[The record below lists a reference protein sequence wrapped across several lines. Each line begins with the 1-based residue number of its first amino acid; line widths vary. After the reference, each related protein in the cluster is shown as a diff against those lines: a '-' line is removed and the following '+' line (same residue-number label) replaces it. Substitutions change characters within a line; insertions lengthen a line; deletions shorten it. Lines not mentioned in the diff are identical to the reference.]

1 MSENVAYNRG
11 TAFYST
17 YPKGSG
23 KQIMY
28 LKSLELM
35 GFKSFGR
42 KTVFDFQPGVT
53 AIIGPNGSGK
63 SNICD
68 AIRWVLGEQSAKALR
83 GTKMSEVI
91 FAGSSEMRPA
101 AFSQVKLVLDNED
114 RAMPLDYSEVSIGR
128 QLFRSGESNYIV
140 NNSRT
145 LLSSI
150 KEMLMDT
157 GIGKDGYSVIGQ
169 GDIDDIIFQRTQ
181 SRRALI
187 EEAAGI
193 TKFKHRKNSTLTKLD
208 HTKSNIT
215 RLNDIIGE
223 IESQLGPLAEQA
235 EKTRKY
241 QTLSTEIRQLEI
253 DLILFDLNQLYSEQE
268 NIESMRRG
276 LLAKIEEIEKFLAEV
291 DEKKAGAYERFS
303 QFESV
308 LKTRQDEVKGV
319 SLQIDELRNQSAGF
333 REEIRSKQARSEAI
347 VEEMAN
353 IDNMLLDGGE
363 EISEAENRLN
373 EEEAREIEL
382 RSEMTEIEENVT
394 SVRAELDEHL
404 KELAQDKDS
413 AFNIAVQIADR
424 KNRITTAHQQT
435 QILEKQLEKGQNDVE
450 SAQSHIGKLETEN
463 QRLGT
468 EIAQMQQEVSENRNI
483 LQEESARLNK
493 IEREFRRNEEELNG
507 VSDQIKIFRARSNLL
522 EEIRYSS
529 DSGIYRGVQASLA
542 LKETGRLPGI
552 QGMVGELI
560 TVPKGFEVAF
570 ETALGGSIQDVI
582 TDNVET
588 AKQAI
593 SVLKQNRAGKATF
606 LPLDMIKAPPTA
618 RKPDVKGCLGVAL
631 ELIEYDARFY
641 TVMSYLLG
649 RILIFEKLDD
659 AVEFAKRDRNFNRIV
674 TLEGEVVRSSG
685 ALTGGGDNR
694 KSVGI
699 LARKREQE
707 ELETK
712 LVSLEN
718 QEKKL
723 KSLIGNLQK
732 ERQSLL
738 SSTRDREDSIRR
750 REQSLDFFQKSLE
763 KNSLELK
770 TRSEEYSHISRDRE
784 EIIDRLK
791 KLQLDLEQAQV
802 ELSELEEKDKDLSG
816 RLNSMGGREEGIQS
830 RLSSL
835 NSILGEKKLELAKV
849 VERKKAIKKEIE
861 AAGKRRKDAQE
872 RKDRAG
878 AEVERLNQAVV
889 ENENRVREVQKQID
903 ELEKRKETLEAAMED
918 IQNDYRKISKELDQ
932 LDHAY
937 QSRVRIEDSTR
948 KKLSE
953 LDIKLAEVNT
963 NVKNKEG
970 VLSGEFNINISEITI
985 NLHKYES
992 REDLSNRIMQRK
1004 FEQEALEPVNPL
1016 AIEDYEKTRERYDF
1030 LNGQVAD
1037 MLEAAGSLEQVIAE
1051 IEKISSERFLETFKQ
1066 IGVAFNDI
1074 FEVLFPGG
1082 SGLLKLGSP
1091 DSPLESDVDIVCKL
1105 PGKKLS
1111 TLELF
1116 SGGEKALISLALL
1129 FSILQVK
1136 PPAFCLLDEVE
1147 AALDEVNVRR
1157 FTRMLRTFSDKTQFL
1172 VITHNK
1178 ETMQAVDVIYGIT
1191 MQKTGISKPISIRL
1205 EDEDKIKE
1213 FTVSRSGQVR
1223 EKSREVATAE
1233 SA

>member
-1 MSENVAYNRG
+1 
-11 TAFYST
+11 
-17 YPKGSG
+17 
-23 KQIMY
+23 MY

-63 SNICD
+63 SNVCD

-83 GTKMSEVI
+83 GTKMPDVI
-91 FAGSSEMRPA
+91 FAGSSELRPA

-114 RAMPLDYSEVSIGR
+114 RAMPLDYSEVTIGR
-128 QLFRSGESNYIV
+128 QLYRSGESNYMI

-145 LLSSI
+145 LLSNI

-208 HTKSNIT
+208 HTRANMV
-215 RLNDIIGE
+215 RLKDIINE
-223 IESQLGPLAEQA
+223 IEGQLGPLAEQA

-241 QTLSTEIRQLEI
+241 QALAAEIRQLEI

-276 LLAKIEEIEKFLAEV
+276 LLAKVEEIEKFLAEV
-291 DEKKAGAYERFS
+291 DEKKAGARERFAE
-303 QFESV
+303 FEAV
-308 LKTRQDEVKGV
+308 LKTRQDEVKAV
-319 SLQIDELRNQSAGF
+319 SLQIEDRRSQASQI
-333 REEIRSKQARSEAI
+333 REEIRSHQARSQAI
-347 VEEMAN
+347 TEEMSN
-353 IDNMLLDGGE
+353 IDHMLMDGGE

-373 EEEAREIEL
+373 EEETREIEL
-382 RSEMTEIEENVT
+382 RSSMAEVEENI
-394 SVRAELDEHL
+394 SRVRDELESHL
-404 KELAQDKDS
+404 KLLAQDKDS

-424 KNRITTAHQQT
+424 KNRINTAAQQT
-435 QILEKQLEKGQNDVE
+435 QILEKQLEKGQVDVE
-450 SAQSHIGKLETEN
+450 TAETQLGKLKTEN
-463 QRLGT
+463 RRLES
-468 EIAQMQQEVSENRNI
+468 EIAQMQAEIDENRRS
-483 LQEESARLNK
+483 LQEESARLGK
-493 IEREFRRNEEELNG
+493 IDRDYRKNEEELNA
-507 VSDQIKIFRARSNLL
+507 VADQIKILRARSNLL
-522 EEIRYSS
+522 EEIRYGSE
-529 DSGIYRGVQASLA
+529 SGIFRGVQAALA
-542 LKETGRLPGI
+542 LKETGKMPGI
-552 QGMVGELI
+552 LGMVGELI

-582 TDNVET
+582 TTDVET

-593 SVLKQNRAGKATF
+593 AILKQNKAGKATF
-606 LPLDMIKAPPTA
+606 LPLDMIKAPPTCK
-618 RKPDVKGCLGVAL
+618 KPDVKGCLGVAL

-641 TVMSYLLG
+641 TAMSYLLG
-649 RILIFEKLDD
+649 RILIFENLDE
-659 AVEFAKRDRNFNRIV
+659 AVEFAKRDRSFSRIV
-674 TLEGEVVRSSG
+674 TLEGDIVRSSG

-694 KSVGI
+694 KGLGI

-707 ELETK
+707 ELEVK
-712 LVSLEN
+712 LASLEN

-723 KSLIGNLQK
+723 RSIIGSMQK
-732 ERQSLL
+732 ERQFLIE
-738 SSTRDREDSIRR
+738 STRDREESIRR
-750 REQSLDFFQKSLE
+750 REQSLEFFRKSLE
-763 KNSLELK
+763 KNAIELK
-770 TRSEEYSHISRDRE
+770 SRSEDFAHITRDRE
-784 EIIDRLK
+784 EIIERLD
-791 KLQLDLEQAQV
+791 KLQK
-802 ELSELEEKDKDLSG
+802 ELEIAQAELIELEKKDQDLAG
-816 RLNSMGGREEGIQS
+816 RLNSMGGKEEGIQA

-835 NSILGEKKLELAKV
+835 NSILGERKLELAKV

-861 AAGKRRKDAQE
+861 AANKRRKDAQE

-878 AEVERLNQAVV
+878 AEVERLNQKVV
-889 ENENRVREVQKQID
+889 ENEARVAEIQKEID
-903 ELEKRKETLEAAMED
+903 ELEKRKAILESAMED

-953 LDIKLAEVNT
+953 LDIKLAEVKT

-970 VLSGEFNINISEITI
+970 VLSGEFNLDINDITI

-992 REDLSNRIMQRK
+992 REELANRIVQRK

-1037 MLEAAGSLEQVIAE
+1037 MEEAARSLEQVIAE
-1051 IEKISSERFLETFKQ
+1051 IEKISSERFLETFKK
-1066 IGVAFNDI
+1066 ICVAFNDI
-1074 FEVLFPGG
+1074 FDVLFPGG
-1082 SGLLKLGSP
+1082 SGVLKLS
-1091 DSPLESDVDIVCKL
+1091 DESNPLESNVEIICKL

-1157 FTRMLRTFSDKTQFL
+1157 FTRMLRTFSNKTQFL

-1191 MQKTGISKPISIRL
+1191 MQKSGISKPISIRL

-1213 FTVSRSGQVR
+1213 FTVGKSGQMH
-1223 EKSREVATAE
+1223 EKTKQAVA
-1233 SA
+1233 

>member
-1 MSENVAYNRG
+1 
-11 TAFYST
+11 
-17 YPKGSG
+17 
-23 KQIMY
+23 MY

-91 FAGSSEMRPA
+91 FAGSADMRPA
-101 AFSQVKLVLDNED
+101 AFSQVKLILDNED

-128 QLFRSGESNYIV
+128 QLYRSGESNYIV

-145 LLSSI
+145 LLNSI

-208 HTKSNIT
+208 HTRANIT
-215 RLNDIIGE
+215 RLKDIIGE

-241 QTLSTEIRQLEI
+241 QSLAAEIRQLEI

-291 DEKKAGAYERFS
+291 DEKKAGARERFN
-303 QFESV
+303 QFETV
-308 LKTRQDEVKGV
+308 LKSRQDEVKSV
-319 SLQIDELRNQSAGF
+319 SLQIDECRNRSAGF
-333 REEIRSKQARSEAI
+333 REEIRSKQARSQAI
-347 VEEMAN
+347 AEEISN
-353 IDNMLLDGGE
+353 IDHMLLDGGE

-373 EEEAREIEL
+373 EAESQEIEL
-382 RSEMTEIEENVT
+382 RSGMSEIEEKIAV
-394 SVRAELDEHL
+394 VRTELDEHL
-404 KELAQDKDS
+404 KEMAEDKGS
-413 AFNIAVQIADR
+413 AFKIAVDIADR
-424 KNRITTAHQQT
+424 KNRINTAVQQT
-435 QILEKQLEKGQNDVE
+435 QILDKQLEKGQNDVE
-450 SAQSHIGKLETEN
+450 TAQEQIGKLENEK
-463 QRLGT
+463 QRLET
-468 EIAQMQQEVSENRNI
+468 EIAQMQTEVAENRENYN
-483 LQEESARLNK
+483 QETTRLNK
-493 IEREFRRNEEELNG
+493 IEREFRRNDEELNS
-507 VSDQIKIFRARSNLL
+507 VADQIKIFRARSNLL
-522 EEIRYSS
+522 EEIRYGS
-529 DSGIYRGVQASLA
+529 DSGIYRGVQAALA

-560 TVPKGFEVAF
+560 TVPKGFEMAF
-570 ETALGGSIQDVI
+570 ETALGASIQDVI

-588 AKQAI
+588 AKAAI
-593 SVLKQNRAGKATF
+593 SVLKENKTGKATF
-606 LPLDMIKAPPTA
+606 LPLDMIKAPPTVA
-618 RKPDVKGCLGVAL
+618 KPDVRGCLGVAL
-631 ELIEYDARFY
+631 ELIEYDVRFY

-659 AVEFAKRDRNFNRIV
+659 AVEFAKHNRNFNRIV
-674 TLEGEVVRSSG
+674 TLEGDIVRSSG

-707 ELETK
+707 ELEAK
-712 LVSLEN
+712 LSSLEI

-723 KSLIGNLQK
+723 RSLIGNLQK
-732 ERQSLL
+732 ERQQLIN
-738 SSTRDREDSIRR
+738 STRDREEAIRR
-750 REQSLDFFQKSLE
+750 REQSIEFFRKNLE
-763 KNSLELK
+763 KTSTELSN
-770 TRSEEYSHISRDRE
+770 RSENFSHIARDRE
-784 EIIDRLK
+784 EITRRLQQ
-791 KLQLDLEQAQV
+791 LQQDMEQARNELVELEQ
-802 ELSELEEKDKDLSG
+802 KDKDLAG
-816 RLNSMGGREEGIQS
+816 RLNSMGGREEGIQT

-835 NSILGEKKLELAKV
+835 NSILGERKLDLAQL

-861 AAGKRRKDAQE
+861 AANKRRKDSQE
-872 RKDRAG
+872 RKDRART
-878 AEVERLNQAVV
+878 EVEKLNLEVA
-889 ENENRVREVQKQID
+889 ENERLVSEVQAQID
-903 ELEKRKETLEAAMED
+903 EHEKRRETLETAMED

-963 NVKNKEG
+963 HVKTKEG
-970 VLSGEFNINISEITI
+970 VLGGEFNLDIGELTI

-992 REDLSNRIMQRK
+992 RDELSNRVIQRK

-1016 AIEDYEKTRERYDF
+1016 AIEEYDKTNERYQF
-1030 LNGQVAD
+1030 LNGQVVD

-1066 IGVAFNDI
+1066 ISVAFNDI
-1074 FEVLFPGG
+1074 FDVLFPGG
-1082 SGLLKLGSP
+1082 NGLLKLS
-1091 DSPLESDVDIVCKL
+1091 DENCPLESDVDIVCKL

-1191 MQKTGISKPISIRL
+1191 MQKTGVSKPISIRL

-1223 EKSREVATAE
+1223 EKKIEATAGH
-1233 SA
+1233 A

>member
-1 MSENVAYNRG
+1 MFNQI
-11 TAFYST
+11 
-17 YPKGSG
+17 PKDS

-63 SNICD
+63 SNVCD

-83 GTKMSEVI
+83 GTKMPDVI
-91 FAGSSEMRPA
+91 FAGSSELRPA

-114 RAMPLDYSEVSIGR
+114 RAMPLDYSEVTIGR
-128 QLFRSGESNYIV
+128 QLYRSGESNYMI

-145 LLSSI
+145 LLSNI

-208 HTKSNIT
+208 HTRANMV
-215 RLNDIIGE
+215 RLKDIINE
-223 IESQLGPLAEQA
+223 IEGQLGPLAEQA

-241 QTLSTEIRQLEI
+241 QALAAEIRQLEI

-276 LLAKIEEIEKFLAEV
+276 LLAKVEEIEKFLAEV
-291 DEKKAGAYERFS
+291 DEKKAGARERFAE
-303 QFESV
+303 FEAV
-308 LKTRQDEVKGV
+308 LKTRQDEVKAV
-319 SLQIDELRNQSAGF
+319 SLQIEDRRSQASQI
-333 REEIRSKQARSEAI
+333 REEIRSHQARSQAI
-347 VEEMAN
+347 TEEMSN
-353 IDNMLLDGGE
+353 IDHMLMDGGE

-373 EEEAREIEL
+373 EEETREIEL
-382 RSEMTEIEENVT
+382 RSSMAEVEENI
-394 SVRAELDEHL
+394 SRVRDELESHL
-404 KELAQDKDS
+404 KLLAQDKDS

-424 KNRITTAHQQT
+424 KNRINTAAQQT
-435 QILEKQLEKGQNDVE
+435 QILEKQLEKGQVDVE
-450 SAQSHIGKLETEN
+450 TAETQLGKLKTEN
-463 QRLGT
+463 RRLES
-468 EIAQMQQEVSENRNI
+468 EIAQMQAEIDENRRS
-483 LQEESARLNK
+483 LQEESARLGK
-493 IEREFRRNEEELNG
+493 IDRDYRKNEEELNA
-507 VSDQIKIFRARSNLL
+507 VADQIKILRARSNLL
-522 EEIRYSS
+522 EEIRYGSE
-529 DSGIYRGVQASLA
+529 SGIFRGVQAALA
-542 LKETGRLPGI
+542 LKETGKMPGI
-552 QGMVGELI
+552 LGMVGELI

-582 TDNVET
+582 TTDVET

-593 SVLKQNRAGKATF
+593 AILKQNKAGKATF
-606 LPLDMIKAPPTA
+606 LPLDMIKAPPTCK
-618 RKPDVKGCLGVAL
+618 KPDVKGCLGVAL

-641 TVMSYLLG
+641 TAMSYLLG
-649 RILIFEKLDD
+649 RILIFENLDE
-659 AVEFAKRDRNFNRIV
+659 AVEFAKRDRSFSRIV
-674 TLEGEVVRSSG
+674 TLEGDIVRSSG

-694 KSVGI
+694 KGLGI

-707 ELETK
+707 ELEVK
-712 LVSLEN
+712 LASLEN

-723 KSLIGNLQK
+723 RSIIGSMQK
-732 ERQSLL
+732 ERQFLIE
-738 SSTRDREDSIRR
+738 STRDREESIRR
-750 REQSLDFFQKSLE
+750 REQSLEFFRKSLE
-763 KNSLELK
+763 KNAIELK
-770 TRSEEYSHISRDRE
+770 SRSEDFAHITRDRE
-784 EIIDRLK
+784 EIIERLD
-791 KLQLDLEQAQV
+791 KLQK
-802 ELSELEEKDKDLSG
+802 ELEIAQAELIELEKKDQDLAG
-816 RLNSMGGREEGIQS
+816 RLNSMGGKEEGIQA

-835 NSILGEKKLELAKV
+835 NSILGERKLELAKV

-861 AAGKRRKDAQE
+861 AANKRRKDAQE

-878 AEVERLNQAVV
+878 AEVERLNQKVV
-889 ENENRVREVQKQID
+889 ENEARVAEIQKEID
-903 ELEKRKETLEAAMED
+903 ELEKRKAILESAMED

-953 LDIKLAEVNT
+953 LDIKLAEVKT

-970 VLSGEFNINISEITI
+970 VLSGEFNLDINDITI

-992 REDLSNRIMQRK
+992 REELANRIVQRK

-1037 MLEAAGSLEQVIAE
+1037 MEEAARSLEQVIAE
-1051 IEKISSERFLETFKQ
+1051 IEKISSERFLETFKK
-1066 IGVAFNDI
+1066 ICVAFNDI
-1074 FEVLFPGG
+1074 FDVLFPGG
-1082 SGLLKLGSP
+1082 SGVLKLS
-1091 DSPLESDVDIVCKL
+1091 DESNPLESNVEIICKL

-1157 FTRMLRTFSDKTQFL
+1157 FTRMLRTFSNKTQFL

-1191 MQKTGISKPISIRL
+1191 MQKSGISKPISIRL

-1213 FTVSRSGQVR
+1213 FTVGKSGQMH
-1223 EKSREVATAE
+1223 EKTKQAVA
-1233 SA
+1233 